1 MSGCNGFKLK
11 GLNQD
16 CNRIAVKS
24 THASSWNMTYKERS
38 LAFAKVYNVAVH
50 QNELLVISFQDGSGF
65 AEIEVK
71 PLGSDV
77 GTLLMQ
83 SSRNAHQ
90 VLRVGTKYRFK
101 MAPGESITLRNH
113 TMMHP
118 SRESPS
124 AVAV

>member
-1 MSGCNGFKLK
+1 MSECNGIKLK

-16 CNRIAVKS
+16 VNRIAVKS
-24 THASSWNMTYKERS
+24 THASSWNMTYKEHRF
-38 LAFAKVYNVAVH
+38 AFAKEYDVAIH
-50 QNELLVISFQDGSGF
+50 KNELLVISFQDGSGY
-65 AEIEVK
+65 AEIEIK
-71 PLGSDV
+71 PLGDKV

-90 VLRVGTKYRFK
+90 VLRVGGKYRFK

-113 TMMHP
+113 TIVYP
-118 SRESPS
+118 TREAP